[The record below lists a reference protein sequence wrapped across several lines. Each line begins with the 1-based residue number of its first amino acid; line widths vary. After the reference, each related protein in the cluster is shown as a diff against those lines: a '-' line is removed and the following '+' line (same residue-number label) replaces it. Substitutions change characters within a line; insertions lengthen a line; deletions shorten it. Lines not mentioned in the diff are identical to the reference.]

1 MSIKKT
7 ILKKKIEGVVYDLYL
22 KTSADIVVYDETDSV
37 ASKIASIVTT
47 LTNLTTG
54 DNSVD
59 KKIEAASDA
68 LFQKIMGVTDQSQL
82 NQAFDTLKEVSEYLA
97 GHGSVVDGFTAD
109 IAALK
114 TAVGDADSG
123 LTKEVNTLKT
133 TVGDANSG
141 LVKGLNTVTATVGDS
156 SSGLVADVTA
166 LQGTV
171 GGSDSGLVKDVNDLK
186 TTVGDDASGLVKDV
200 ADLKAAGS
208 TKVEASDTN
217 GYIKINGAET
227 KVYDDSAIAAT
238 KIVEDATHRFTTD
251 TEKAAWNA
259 NAEVIVADSVP
270 EDLAETDLLF
280 LVIPEV

>member
-1 MSIKKT
+1 MSIRKT
-7 ILKKKIEGVVYDLYL
+7 ILKKKIEGAIYDLYL

-47 LTNLTTG
+47 LTELTTG

-59 KKIEAASDA
+59 KKIEAASNA

-82 NQAFDTLKEVSEYLA
+82 DQAFDTLKEVSDYLA
-97 GHGSVVDGFTAD
+97 GHGSVVDGFTSD
-109 IAALK
+109 ISALK

-141 LVKGLNTVTATVGDS
+141 LVK
-156 SSGLVADVTA
+156 
-166 LQGTV
+166 
-171 GGSDSGLVKDVNDLK
+171 
-186 TTVGDDASGLVKDV
+186 DV
-200 ADLKAAGS
+200 ADLKAVGS
-208 TKVEASDTN
+208 TKVEDSDTN

-227 KVYDDSAIAAT
+227 QVYDDSAIAAT

-259 NAEVIVADSVP
+259 NAEVIIADSVP
-270 EDLAETDLLF
+270 ADLAETDLLF
-280 LVIPEV
+280 LVIPEA